1 MTAWCRSPRE
11 NTGDFPPTSR
21 GYREGRVPDWN
32 RQMSMRFW
40 FKSRFFCCASDLG
53 RSMISEFLTLTLYK
67 ADPKGCWVGQRLHLK
82 SWVLW
87 YAGHCSVSGSI
98 QPIFRLPQRVAF
110 SSWLV
115 TTQSWKCSVTA
126 AYSSG
131 APVIAIFE
139 CQIGETLTFYH
150 ERGQKHCKNLHKTA
164 KSQHGWKTVCQKWVV
179 HVDIPPTQTL
189 PFLDPT
195 TQPLGGEGAPPAC
208 SPGYTKGL
216 PGQKLQE
223 TIFFLPSLYAVS
235 TSIHS
240 VHQGLCV
247 CNMVIR
253 LYIYNMS
260 TVYKKAGTATV
271 YIL

>member
-1 MTAWCRSPRE
+1 MLVIVAFQGPYNLSF
-11 NTGDFPPTSR
+11 D
-21 GYREGRVPDWN
+21 Y
-32 RQMSMRFW
+32 
-40 FKSRFFCCASDLG
+40 
-53 RSMISEFLTLTLYK
+53 
-67 ADPKGCWVGQRLHLK
+67 PKESKGKL
-82 SWVLW
+82 
-87 YAGHCSVSGSI
+87 
-98 QPIFRLPQRVAF
+98 AF

-253 LYIYNMS
+253 LYIYIICLPYIRKQAQQQCTYYNVLYS
-260 TVYKKAGTATV
+260 TF
-271 YIL
+271 ILH